1 MKTTHTPGPWLLV
14 EQGDANEYAVLTP
27 DKKEWVIAFR
37 LNPGLPI
44 YAQEKA
50 NAKLIAAA
58 PELLQAC
65 ISAMQDTIMLL
76 NETAEFTPENLES
89 TIEVLSNAIKKAT
102 E

>member
-1 MKTTHTPGPWLLV
+1 MKTKHTPGPWLLV

-37 LNPGLPI
+37 LNPGRPI

-58 PELLQAC
+58 PELLEALQN
-65 ISAMQDTIMLL
+65 I
-76 NETAEFTPENLES
+76 ENDDNRIPAKIWEMR
-89 TIEVLSNAIKKAT
+89 NQAIKKAT

>member
-1 MKTTHTPGPWLLV
+1 MKTKHTPGPWLLV

-37 LNPGLPI
+37 LNPGRPI
-44 YAQEKA
+44 YEQEKA

-58 PELLQAC
+58 PELLEALKVCYASLCTYGNHPLIEKQV
-65 ISAMQDTIMLL
+65 
-76 NETAEFTPENLES
+76 ES
-89 TIEVLSNAIKKAT
+89 AIKKAT

>member
-37 LNPGLPI
+37 LNPGRPI

-58 PELLQAC
+58 PDLLEA
-65 ISAMQDTIMLL
+65 LL
-76 NETAEFTPENLES
+76 NIENDDDR
-89 TIEVLSNAIKKAT
+89 IPSNIWEMRNQAIKKAT